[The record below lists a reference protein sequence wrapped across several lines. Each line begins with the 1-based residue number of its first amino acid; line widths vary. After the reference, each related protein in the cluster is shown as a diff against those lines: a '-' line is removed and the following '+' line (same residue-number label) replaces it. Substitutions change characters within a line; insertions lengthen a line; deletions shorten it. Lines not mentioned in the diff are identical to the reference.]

1 MINSR
6 LYPPT
11 VSACLAAALFFLPS
25 CKRGKKE
32 PQDAAKALVA
42 VKVAAAV
49 EEDFPV
55 HYNTVGQLASPASVK
70 VTTQV
75 SGILEKVHFSEGD
88 LVKKGE
94 LLFSIDDRPY
104 TAALKKAQASIAK
117 ANSDV
122 NVAQLKVERSRGL
135 VDQKFISA
143 QDFDTLKQTVVSAQ
157 SELEVSKMEVDI
169 ANIQLDY
176 TKIEAPIS
184 GKTGIL
190 QVQQGNLAEQ
200 GSDNYLTSIVQLDPL
215 YVDFMIPAGM
225 GGKVKKSFK
234 KNSHIIKINP
244 AEEAVGTQGWLEG
257 TLEFI
262 DNQVDSKSGTLK
274 LRGSIPNKEGMFW
287 PGQFISVSL
296 TLDVLEKA
304 VVIPTTAI
312 RARGSGAF
320 VYLLDKGNIAKVQ
333 AVELGPRN
341 EDSIAVISGLK
352 AGDQVI
358 TEGQVGLR
366 DGSEVKLVEP
376 AKATAKE
383 KESAT
388 K

>member
-1 MINSR
+1 MSFR
-6 LYPPT
+6 LYPTT
-11 VSACLAAALFFLPS
+11 VPACLAGALFLLPS
-25 CKRGKKE
+25 CERGKKE
-32 PQDAAKALVA
+32 PQEAAKTLVA

-49 EEDFPV
+49 EKDFPV
-55 HYNTVGQLASPASVK
+55 HYNTVGQLASPAIVK

-75 SGILEKVHFSEGD
+75 SGILEKVHFNEGD
-88 LVKKGE
+88 MVKEGDP
-94 LLFSIDDRPY
+94 LFSIDDRPY

-122 NVAQLKVERSRGL
+122 DVAQLKVERSRGL

-143 QDFDTLKQTVVSAQ
+143 QDFDTLKQAVVSAQ
-157 SELEVSKMEVDI
+157 SDLEVSKTEVDI
-169 ANIQLDY
+169 ANIQLAY

-200 GSDNYLTSIVQLDPL
+200 GSDNYLVSIVQLDPL
-215 YVDFMIPAGM
+215 YVDFMIPAGL
-225 GGKVKKSFK
+225 GGQAETSFK
-234 KNSHIIKINP
+234 KNSRIIAVNP
-244 AEEAVGTQGWLEG
+244 AEGAVGTQGWLEG

-274 LRGSIPNKEGMFW
+274 LRGSIPNKEGRFW

-296 TLDVLEKA
+296 TLDVLGKA

-312 RARGSGAF
+312 RARESGAF
-320 VYLLDKGNIAKVQ
+320 VYLLDKGNVARVQ
-333 AVELGPRN
+333 AVEIGPRN
-341 EDSIAVISGLK
+341 GDFVAVNSGLK
-352 AGDQVI
+352 AGDKVV

-366 DGSEVKLVEP
+366 DGSEVKVVEP
-376 AKATAKE
+376 AKTTAEGKE
-383 KESAT
+383 PAT